1 MEKYFRTEQGKLV
14 DILDYSVEQV
24 SKNPHVKIYIGC
36 DSQVDGPKVK
46 YTVCIVYRVGLRGAH
61 YIYRDILKER
71 PPRSVPKEIQIMARL
86 NDEIYITM
94 EVVQFLLDNTS
105 IKIEAVEFDFNEE
118 EEHFS
123 NKATNMATGW
133 AKGLGL
139 STSIKPDEL
148 IACKA
153 ADHLCRRGMRR

>member
-1 MEKYFRTEQGKLV
+1 MEKYFRTEEGKLV
-14 DILDYSVEQV
+14 DILDYSIEQV

-46 YTVCIVYRVGLRGAH
+46 HTICIVYRVGARGAH
-61 YIYRDILKER
+61 YVYRNILSDR
-71 PPRSVPKEIQIMARL
+71 PPRGVPKEIQVAQRL
-86 NDEIYITM
+86 NEEVFYTM

-118 EEHFS
+118 EEHLS
-123 NKATNMATGW
+123 NKMTGMATGW

-139 STSIKPDEL
+139 NARIKPEEL
-148 IACKA
+148 LACKA
-153 ADHLCRRGMRR
+153 ADHICRN